1 MLRKRSDKMLKIV
14 FMGTPDFA
22 RVSLEKVYDAGHKI
36 EAVVTNVDKPKGRG
50 MKLVPSPVKQF
61 AEEKGIK
68 ILQPLKVKNN
78 NLFIEEIK
86 QLKPDVICVVAYGK
100 ILPKELLD
108 IPKLGCINVH
118 GSLLPQYRGAAPIQW
133 SVLNGDKKTGITTMY
148 MDVGMDTGDMIL
160 KEETEIG
167 DNETTGELWDRLAI
181 MGGDLLV
188 KTLKLIEEGK
198 APREKQGED
207 FTLAPMLNKEMAKI
221 DWETKKAEEIKN
233 LVRGLNPIM
242 GAYSYVNGKKI
253 KFWKVEVI
261 SEKDLEKEFPE
272 LAEYGYKLKQIQ
284 AGTVLF
290 SDAKKGLYI
299 KANGGIIKV
308 LEIQGENARKMN
320 VNEFLRG
327 NSIGVGS
334 MFE

>member
-86 QLKPDVICVVAYGK
+86 QLNPDVICVVAYGK

-167 DNETTGELWDRLAI
+167 DNETTGELWGRLSI
-181 MGGDLLV
+181 LGGDLLV

-207 FTLAPMLNKEMAKI
+207 FTTAPMLNKEMAKI

-242 GAYSYVNGKKI
+242 GAYSYINGKKI
-253 KFWKVEVI
+253 KFWRVEVI
-261 SEKDLEKEFPE
+261 SEKDLENEFPE

-290 SDAKKGLYI
+290 SDVKKGLYI

>member
-1 MLRKRSDKMLKIV
+1 MLRIV

-22 RVSLEKVYDAGHKI
+22 EKSLEKIYEAGYEI
-36 EAVVTNVDKPKGRG
+36 EAVVTNPDKPKGRG
-50 MKLVPSPVKQF
+50 MKLIPSPVKQY

-68 ILQPLKVKNN
+68 VLQPLKVKNN
-78 NLFIEEIK
+78 DEFINEIK
-86 QLKPDVICVVAYGK
+86 RINPDVICVVAYGK

-118 GSLLPQYRGAAPIQW
+118 GSLLPKYRGAAPIQW
-133 SVLNGDKKTGITTMY
+133 AVLNGDKKTGITTMY

-167 DNETTGELWDRLAI
+167 DNETTGELWNRLSVI
-181 MGGDLLV
+181 GGNLLV

-198 APREKQGED
+198 APREKQGEN
-207 FTLAPMLNKEMAKI
+207 FTLAPMLNKGMAKI
-221 DWETKKAEEIKN
+221 DWQNQTAEGIKN

-242 GAYSYVNGKKI
+242 GAYSFLNEKKI
-253 KFWKVEVI
+253 KFWKVEI
-261 SEKDLEKEFPE
+261 LNESELMLEFPE
-272 LAEYGYKLKQIQ
+272 LEEYSYKMKNIEP
-284 AGTVLF
+284 GTVLF

-308 LEIQGENARKMN
+308 LEIQGENSKKMLS
-320 VNEFLRG
+320 NEFLRG
-327 NSIGVGS
+327 NKIEVGNI
-334 MFE
+334 FE